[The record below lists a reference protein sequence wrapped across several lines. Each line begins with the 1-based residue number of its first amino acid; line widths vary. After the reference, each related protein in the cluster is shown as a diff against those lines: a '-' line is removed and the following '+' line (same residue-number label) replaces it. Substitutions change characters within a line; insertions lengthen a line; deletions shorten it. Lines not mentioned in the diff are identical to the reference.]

1 MSETWLSFL
10 KYYVSSPDFKQ
21 YVQAVKEAH
30 DERDRDSVESD
41 DPDLEMRKAKKA
53 KLKCQKKFVERQG
66 KRAKYL
72 EGKELFFV
80 L

>member
-41 DPDLEMRKAKKA
+41 DPDLEMRKAKK
-53 KLKCQKKFVERQG
+53 G
-66 KRAKYL
+66 KIEMSEKIC
-72 EGKELFFV
+72 
-80 L
+80 